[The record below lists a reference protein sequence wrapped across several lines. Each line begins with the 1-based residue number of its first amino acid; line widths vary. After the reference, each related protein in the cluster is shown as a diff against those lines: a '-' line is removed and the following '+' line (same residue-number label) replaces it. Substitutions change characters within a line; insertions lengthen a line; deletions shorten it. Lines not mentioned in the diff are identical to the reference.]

1 MNEPSEAIDL
11 EKAKKDH
18 AVYVN
23 ELKKLIPR
31 VVQIPPDEEFP
42 DMVYVE
48 DPTVVL
54 DGKGFITNMTA
65 PSRKKETRLMRPVLE
80 ELGLQVI
87 EADDPEAQIDGG
99 DVIFTGR
106 EFLVGLSRRTNAV
119 SAHAASFSEH
129 CTMRSC

>member
-1 MNEPSEAIDL
+1 MIEPDEAIDL

-23 ELKKLIPR
+23 ELKKLIPH

-42 DMVYVE
+42 DMVFVE
-48 DPTVVL
+48 DPTVVQ

-65 PSRKKETRLMRPVLE
+65 PSRKRETRLMRPVLE
-80 ELGLQVI
+80 ELGLQII
-87 EADDPEAQIDGG
+87 EADDPDAQMDGG
-99 DVIFTGR
+99 DVLFTGR

-119 SAHAASFSEH
+119 STHEATLSEYY
-129 CTMRSC
+129 TMRNC